1 MFVHYFAFK
10 DAWLLSYLA
19 FTYTP
24 KKKKPTV
31 NSMWQTFV
39 LFFYK
44 CNSEMFGDLLKV
56 AQVVADKA
64 GSGTRV
70 SSSVGGYP
78 FQDPCVSAFLL

>member
-1 MFVHYFAFK
+1 MLGY
-10 DAWLLSYLA
+10 YLIWHSHRHQKKN
-19 FTYTP
+19 P
-24 KKKKPTV
+24 KNCEFDV
-31 NSMWQTFV
+31 ANICA
-39 LFFYK
+39 LFYK
-44 CNSEMFGDLLKV
+44 CNSEMFGDFLKV